1 MRSRKTNKKEA
12 RKNVIAN
19 QFGADTVFTR
29 EALYNIVKKNSLFK
43 GTKNN
48 KQLVTNALIA
58 LVGDGVLERTGSK
71 KFSTY
76 KLSEKVNRMNKIKDR
91 LTSSPKNKG
100 SRKPYDEYLPPQKA
114 AKKPYDEYLPP
125 QKAAKPVVEKGLL
138 TGLTGQAVRMIMLQ
152 KEIEDKVL
160 SHLGFNES
168 KEAAELISEYVL
180 VAAQMMQP
188 Q

>member
-1 MRSRKTNKKEA
+1 MRSRKTSKKEA

-19 QFGADTVFTR
+19 QFGADTIFTR
-29 EALYNIVKKNSLFK
+29 EALYNIVKNNSLFK
-43 GTKNN
+43 GTKDN

-71 KFSTY
+71 KNSTY
-76 KLSEKVNRMNKIKDR
+76 R
-91 LTSSPKNKG
+91 LTDLERSVVKAKQTKMSMKKIPSERAKNK
-100 SRKPYDEYLPPQKA
+100 YEEYK
-114 AKKPYDEYLPP
+114 PP

>member
-1 MRSRKTNKKEA
+1 MRSQKTNKKEA

-19 QFGADTVFTR
+19 QFTVDTVVSR
-29 EALYNIVKKNSLFK
+29 NVLYNKVKNNSLFK
-43 GTKNN
+43 GTKDN
-48 KQLVTNALIA
+48 KQLVTNALVA
-58 LVGDGVLERTGSK
+58 LVKEGMLQRNGSK
-71 KFSTY
+71 KNSTY
-76 KLSEKVNRMNKIKDR
+76 R
-91 LTSSPKNKG
+91 LTDLERNDRIKAMRQ
-100 SRKPYDEYLPPQKA
+100 RKYSMGKIPSER
-114 AKKPYDEYLPP
+114 AKKIYEEYKPP

-152 KEIEDKVL
+152 KKIEDKVL

>member
-1 MRSRKTNKKEA
+1 MRSQKTNKKEA
-12 RKNVIAN
+12 RKNVIAD

-29 EALYNIVKKNSLFK
+29 EALYNIVKKNALFK

-48 KQLVTNALIA
+48 KQLVTNALVA
-58 LVGDGVLERTGSK
+58 LVGEGVLERIGNK
-71 KFSTY
+71 KFSKY
-76 KLSEKVNRMNKIKDR
+76 QLSGKGKRMNDIKGR
-91 LTSSPKNKG
+91 LTSSPKEDKYKAPYERKHHEYFNKKATK
-100 SRKPYDEYLPPQKA
+100 SAPQ
-114 AKKPYDEYLPP
+114 
-125 QKAAKPVVEKGLL
+125 KGLL
-138 TGLTGQAVRMIMLQ
+138 TGLTSQSVHMIMLQ
-152 KEIEDKVL
+152 KKIEDTVL

>member
-1 MRSRKTNKKEA
+1 MVAAKTHKKEA

-29 EALYNIVKKNSLFK
+29 EALYNIVKNNSLFK

-58 LVGDGVLERTGSK
+58 LVGEGVLERIGNK
-71 KFSTY
+71 KFSKY
-76 KLSEKVNRMNKIKDR
+76 QLSSKGKRMNDIKGR
-91 LTSSPKNKG
+91 LTSSPKEDKYKAPYE
-100 SRKPYDEYLPPQKA
+100 RKHPKPFDEYFNKKATKSAPQ
-114 AKKPYDEYLPP
+114 
-125 QKAAKPVVEKGLL
+125 KGLL
-138 TGLTGQAVRMIMLQ
+138 TGLTSQSVHMIMLQ
-152 KEIEDKVL
+152 KKIEDTVL

>member
-1 MRSRKTNKKEA
+1 MRSRKTNKKEE

-29 EALYNIVKKNSLFK
+29 EALYNKVKNNSLFK

-48 KQLVTNALIA
+48 KQLVTNALGA
-58 LVGDGVLERTGSK
+58 LVGEGVLERIGNK
-71 KFSTY
+71 KFSKY
-76 KLSEKVNRMNKIKDR
+76 QLSGKGKRMNDIKDR
-91 LTSSPKNKG
+91 LTSSPKEDKY
-100 SRKPYDEYLPPQKA
+100 KAPYERPDHHYIPQQKA
-114 AKKPYDEYLPP
+114 TKSAP
-125 QKAAKPVVEKGLL
+125 QKGLL
-138 TGLTGQAVRMIMLQ
+138 TGLTSQSVHMIMLQ
-152 KEIEDKVL
+152 KKIEDTVL

-180 VAAQMMQP
+180 VAARMMQP

>member
-19 QFGADTVFTR
+19 QFGADTIFTR
-29 EALYNIVKKNSLFK
+29 EALYNIVKNNSLFK
-43 GTKNN
+43 GTKDN
-48 KQLVTNALIA
+48 KQLVTNALVA
-58 LVGDGVLERTGSK
+58 LVGEGMLERTGSRK
-71 KFSTY
+71 NSMY
-76 KLSEKVNRMNKIKDR
+76 KLSAEVKQKKRTQR
-91 LTSSPKNKG
+91 LKQSAK
-100 SRKPYDEYLPPQKA
+100 RKWDIPQK
-114 AKKPYDEYLPP
+114 E
-125 QKAAKPVVEKGLL
+125 AKPVPQKGLL
-138 TGLTGQAVRMIMLQ
+138 TGLTSQSVHMIMLQ
-152 KEIEDKVL
+152 KKIEDTVL

>member
-19 QFGADTVFTR
+19 QFGADTIFTR
-29 EALYNIVKKNSLFK
+29 EALYNIVKNNSLFK

-48 KQLVTNALIA
+48 KQLVTNALVA
-58 LVGDGVLERTGSK
+58 LVGEGVLERIGNK
-71 KFSTY
+71 KFSKY
-76 KLSEKVNRMNKIKDR
+76 QLSGKGKRMNDIKGR
-91 LTSSPKNKG
+91 LTSSPKEDKYKAPYERKVVTR
-100 SRKPYDEYLPPQKA
+100 RKPYDGHLDINKKATKSAPQ
-114 AKKPYDEYLPP
+114 
-125 QKAAKPVVEKGLL
+125 KGLL